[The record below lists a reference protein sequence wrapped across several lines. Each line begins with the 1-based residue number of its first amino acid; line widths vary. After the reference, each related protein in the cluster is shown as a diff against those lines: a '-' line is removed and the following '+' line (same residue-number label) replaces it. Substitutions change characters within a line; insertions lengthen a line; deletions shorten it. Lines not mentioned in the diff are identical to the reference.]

1 MTMNLLEKIAAE
13 ATQLSADEQLL
24 LAQRLI
30 ERVRL
35 GTSKVAQE
43 QLEKTLTWSDIRGM
57 AAPSLFGEDAQAW
70 VTRTRR
76 EGDQHREQNLKRNL

>member
-1 MTMNLLEKIAAE
+1 MTVDLLEKITAE
-13 ATQLSADEQLL
+13 ATQLSVEEQLL

-35 GTSKVAQE
+35 GKSKAVQK
-43 QLEKTLTWSDIRGM
+43 QPEKTLTWNEIRGM

-76 EGDQHREQNLKRNL
+76 EGDEHREQNLRRNP